1 MKATRT
7 LQTKDRLI
15 ASLKEV
21 SSNDPSRQD
30 AGNGD
35 GSLNSIRLIE
45 LEELKSEKDHLK
57 EELSSK
63 ITSLEMIRFEMMV
76 NLFRFDLIKKDI

>member
-21 SSNDPSRQD
+21 SSNDPSKQD

>member
-1 MKATRT
+1 LKATRT

>member
-1 MKATRT
+1 LKATRT

-21 SSNDPSRQD
+21 SSNDQSRQD

>member
-1 MKATRT
+1 LKATRT

-76 NLFRFDLIKKDI
+76 NLFRFDLIKKYI

>member
-1 MKATRT
+1 LKATRT

-21 SSNDPSRQD
+21 SSNDPSKQD

>member
-1 MKATRT
+1 M
-7 LQTKDRLI
+7 QTKDRLI

-21 SSNDPSRQD
+21 SSNDPSKQD